1 MSFLS
6 ALKHIFV
13 SKKSPAP
20 RINLNQVQQIIGYRF
35 NDQSLLTLALMH
47 RSYVSASS
55 ETDESNERMEFV
67 GDSVLGLII
76 AHQLFNDHPHWH
88 EGELTKVKAL
98 LVNETTLAEIGK
110 EIGLNQH
117 IFLSSEEDKAGGS
130 ERPSIV
136 SDAVESVIAAIYL
149 DGGLEAAKTFV
160 LEQIYSRKAEVC
172 ADSSQR
178 NYKGEL
184 LELVQGRGENMPR
197 YDVVSQT
204 GPDHDKTFNVVV
216 SISGRALGSGIGSSK
231 KEAEQKAAA
240 EALERLLEENSRR

>member
-1 MSFLS
+1 MGLLNSLKQIFLP
-6 ALKHIFV
+6 
-13 SKKSPAP
+13 KKSLVRPV
-20 RINLNQVQQIIGYRF
+20 NLDKAQNIIGYHF
-35 NDQSLLTLALMH
+35 NDLSLLSLALTH
-47 RSYVSASS
+47 RSFTSTSV
-55 ETDESNERMEFV
+55 EIDESNERMEFV
-67 GDSVLGLII
+67 GDSVLGLVI
-76 AHQLFNDHPHWH
+76 AHQLFDDHPDWR

-98 LVNETTLAEIGK
+98 LVNETTLSDIGM

-117 IFLSSEEDKAGGS
+117 IFLSAEEEKSGGA

-149 DGGLEAAKTFV
+149 DGGFEAAKKFV
-160 LEQIYSRKAEVC
+160 LEQIYSRKADVR

-184 LELVQGRGENMPR
+184 LELVQGRGESMPR

-204 GPDHDKTFNVVV
+204 GPDHEKTFNVVV
-216 SISGRALGSGIGSSK
+216 SINGRALGSGIGSSK

-240 EALERLLEENSRR
+240 EALERLLENNPS

>member
-1 MSFLS
+1 MGFLDT
-6 ALKHIFV
+6 LKQIFLP
-13 SKKSPAP
+13 KKSKP
-20 RINLNQVQQIIGYRF
+20 RLVNLDKVQDIIGYRF
-35 NDQSLLTLALMH
+35 NNLSLLTLALTH
-47 RSYVSASS
+47 RSYLSNNSKS
-55 ETDESNERMEFV
+55 DESNERMEFV
-67 GDSVLGLII
+67 GDSVLGLVI
-76 AHQLFNDHPHWH
+76 AHQLFSDHPDWR

-98 LVNETTLAEIGK
+98 LVNETTLAEIGM

-117 IFLSSEEDKAGGS
+117 IFLSTEEEKSGGH

-136 SDAVESVIAAIYL
+136 SDAVESVIAAIYM
-149 DGGLEAAKTFV
+149 DGGFEAARKFV
-160 LEQIYSRKAEVC
+160 FDQIYSRKADVR

-216 SISGRALGSGIGSSK
+216 SINGRALGSGVGSSK

-240 EALERLLEENSRR
+240 EALERLNEN